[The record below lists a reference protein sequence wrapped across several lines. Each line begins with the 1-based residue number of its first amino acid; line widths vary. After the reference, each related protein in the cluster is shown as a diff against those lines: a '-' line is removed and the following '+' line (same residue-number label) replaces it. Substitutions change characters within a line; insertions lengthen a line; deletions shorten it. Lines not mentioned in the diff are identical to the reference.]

1 MTTTIPER
9 LTPATLN
16 KRNAEFWR
24 TQEILKNKR
33 MSDEAVLEIAVMDV
47 NSELSRGVPLRQQ
60 QSFYQAL
67 EKAEKAKE
75 IALTGLARKGGRAP
89 KGDALQELILEIVR
103 KDPISQ
109 AQLLDML
116 RGDAGAGVVTSI
128 DGPSPLLEGDTRC
141 IHFVNDDGRPKT
153 ASVQGLKDRLSR
165 AKRKIKN
172 SR

>member
-1 MTTTIPER
+1 MTTT
-9 LTPATLN
+9 TLAMLN
-16 KRNAEFWR
+16 ERNAQFWR

-33 MSDEAVLEIAVMDV
+33 ISDEAVLQIAVMDV

-67 EKAEKAKE
+67 AKAEKAKE
-75 IALTGLARKGGRAP
+75 IVLTGLARKGGSAP

-103 KDPISQ
+103 KDPCISQ

-116 RGDAGAGVVTSI
+116 TGDAGAGVVTSI
-128 DGPSPLLEGDTRC
+128 DGPSPLLEGDTPC

-165 AKRKIKN
+165 AKRKINN